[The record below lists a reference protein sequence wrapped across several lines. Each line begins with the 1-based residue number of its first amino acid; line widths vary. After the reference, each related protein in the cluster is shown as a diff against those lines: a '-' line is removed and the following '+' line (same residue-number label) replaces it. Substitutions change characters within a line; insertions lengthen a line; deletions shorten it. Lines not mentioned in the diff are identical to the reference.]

1 MKVGKKII
9 MYFQFTVLSVY
20 RIARL
25 LDCQIARLLKFWT
38 SKSDN
43 HAVWHFSTSIILLLI
58 TVSGCGS
65 KRDPQIELIQDMMQS
80 PAIEPQDYDEKK
92 PGSLAMRQPPE
103 GAIPKGHR
111 PYNIKT
117 SEKAEELLF
126 NPLPRNFDTLQRGQ
140 KMYYIYC
147 GVCHGSTGTGDGPV
161 AAKTL
166 LKPPSLVNQKIKD
179 WADGGIYH
187 MITVGRGLMGS
198 FASQIPNEEDRW
210 ALVHFIRRLQAHAKE
225 EDTPKVNEP
234 PTEDKNNDEKEG

>member
-1 MKVGKKII
+1 MNYSKKTL
-9 MYFQFTVLSVY
+9 FA
-20 RIARL
+20 IA
-25 LDCQIARLLKFWT
+25 I
-38 SKSDN
+38 S
-43 HAVWHFSTSIILLLI
+43 LLLMA
-58 TVSGCGS
+58 GCGS

-92 PGSLAMRQPPE
+92 PGSLAMRKPPE

-117 SEKAEELLF
+117 SEEAEEELS
-126 NPLPRNFDTLQRGQ
+126 NPLPINFETLQRGQ

-147 GVCHGSTGTGDGPV
+147 GVCHGSTGVGDGPV
-161 AAKTL
+161 AIKTM

-210 ALVHFIRRLQAHAKE
+210 ALVHFIRRLQTHTK
-225 EDTPKVNEP
+225 EDTPEP
-234 PTEDKNNDEKEG
+234 PTENKNEDKKEG